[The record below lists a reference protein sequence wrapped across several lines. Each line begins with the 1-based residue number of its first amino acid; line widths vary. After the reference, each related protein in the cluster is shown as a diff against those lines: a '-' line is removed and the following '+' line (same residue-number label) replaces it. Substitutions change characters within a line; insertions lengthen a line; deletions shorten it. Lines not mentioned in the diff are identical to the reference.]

1 MANVRFY
8 SGTRAQYDSLV
19 SHNPLALYFC
29 DDTGE
34 LFKGDIC
41 LSDGI
46 RIVPTRADLPECSCA
61 ADGIVYFIAETKSGF
76 MVSPDRTEWLQ
87 TIYAPVTDAYTI
99 PEEEMYTTVT
109 TVGAVRDIEAKI
121 YKKIE
126 EVVSGG
132 TLSDLTPVDGTIS
145 IVDNKIGVQVSKAEG
160 NLVAVKDDGL
170 FMAVDLEP
178 LNERLQAVENAII
191 GGIHYK
197 GSVPTV
203 DDLPTNPVQ
212 GDLYE
217 IEADGSE
224 YCWNGE
230 KWFAYGTSHFA
241 PVAKDGIVISNGNE
255 ISVKLSPVDDN
266 ALRFVD
272 GALYVAPGMSN
283 EEKEI
288 FDSIPETYASKIE
301 MDAAIAKAIEEAQ
314 PTWEDL
320 TVNLVEFDGSV
331 VDYTQNTAFQRAIKD
346 LAEGSTVVLKN
357 GNFRV
362 AFLDEYSV
370 PKNLTV
376 LGGKGAIVTNFSL
389 ETNIDG
395 LTLRNLNFAE
405 NAYIYGI
412 ANKAYTIKNLTID
425 NCAFEKGFIYIGLAE
440 GSSLENIV
448 ITNCKVNG
456 AIEGLNGITLYNV
469 NNATIKGNTINNS
482 DDIGIALLGT
492 ISGTVDV
499 ENNVVAGTGDRA
511 FRVNKVQDN
520 AVITYKNNIIS
531 NCEVAF
537 IEGEGLFKVTS
548 TGVGAFIIFN
558 GNTYNGT
565 AWMPNNIGENASSV
579 IYTIV

>member
-8 SGTRAQYDSLV
+8 SGTRAQYDSLITK
-19 SHNPLALYFC
+19 NPLALYFC
-29 DDTGE
+29 NDTGE

-76 MVSPDRTEWLQ
+76 MVSLDRTEWLQ
-87 TIYAPVTDAYTI
+87 TIYAPVTDAYAI

-121 YKKIE
+121 YKRIE
-126 EVVSGG
+126 EVASGG

-145 IVDNKIGVQVSKAEG
+145 IVDNKIGVQVSQIIG

-170 FMAVDLEP
+170 FVTVDLEP
-178 LNERLQAVENAII
+178 LNERLQAVESAIV
-191 GGIHYK
+191 GGVHYK

-203 DDLPTNPVQ
+203 DDLPINPTQ

-230 KWFAYGTSHFA
+230 KWFKYGTAHFV

-255 ISVKLSPVDDN
+255 ISVKLSPIEDN

-272 GALYVAPGMSN
+272 GALYATPGMSN

-288 FDSIPETYASKIE
+288 FDSIPEIYASKIE
-301 MDAAIAKAIEEAQ
+301 MKEAIAKAIEEAQ
-314 PTWEDL
+314 PTWEE
-320 TVNLVEFDGSV
+320 LVENFIEFDGSV

-346 LAEGSTVVLKN
+346 LADGSTVMLKN

-376 LGGKGAIVTNFSL
+376 VGGAGATVTTFSL

-395 LTLRNLNFAE
+395 LTLKNLNFAE
-405 NAYIYGI
+405 GAHIYGI
-412 ANKAYTIKNLTID
+412 ANKDYIVKNLTID
-425 NCAFEKGFIYIGLAE
+425 NCTFEKGFIYLGMAT
-440 GSSLENIV
+440 GSSLENVV

-456 AIEGLNGITLYNV
+456 AVEGFNGITLYNV
-469 NNATIKGNTINNS
+469 NNATIKGNTANNS

-492 ISGTVDV
+492 VSGTVDI
-499 ENNVVAGTGDRA
+499 ENNTIAGTGDRA
-511 FRVNKVQDN
+511 LRINKVQNN

-531 NCEVAF
+531 NCAF
-537 IEGEGLFKVTS
+537 ASVEGEGLFKVTS
-548 TGVGAFIIFN
+548 TGAGAFIIFN
-558 GNTYNGT
+558 DNTYNGIVWT
-565 AWMPNNIGENASSV
+565 PNNIGENASNVVYV
-579 IYTIV
+579 IA